1 MKEINPKELKSRLDR
16 GEEWQVIDV
25 REEHELDI
33 CKITDTHIPMGEI
46 VSRANELRQDCSVV
60 IHCRSGKRAEAV
72 IHTLEEKF
80 DLTNLYNLTGG
91 ILGWA
96 EEVDINLERY

>member
-1 MKEINPKELKSRLDR
+1 MKEISPVDLKARLDK
-16 GEEWQVIDV
+16 GEEWQIVDV

-33 CKITDTHIPMGEI
+33 CKITNIHIPMAEI
-46 VSRANELRQDCSVV
+46 VARASELRQDCSVA

-72 IHTLEEKF
+72 IHTLEEKY
-80 DLTNLYNLTGG
+80 DLTNLYNLKGG

-96 EEVDINLERY
+96 EEVDANLEQY